1 MQDLA
6 KKNYYDVLG
15 VGRDA
20 SQADVKK
27 AYRRLARKYHPDV
40 NPGDEIAIQRFK
52 DVKEAYEVLSNP
64 HLRDQYDTYGRTDLD
79 SGDVSS
85 GPTHGGAD
93 DDVDFTNDVFEVET
107 ESDIYDVSGGADP
120 YEQPGGG
127 PEPGSDLSFELSINF
142 ENAVY
147 GAEREINIPT
157 FRICDQCNGSGSMP
171 GTTVSGCNNC
181 QGTGQVFE
189 RNRYS
194 GEMSLVQCKTCY
206 GRGKII
212 QTPCMRCNGNG
223 SFQHYEKILIKIPP
237 GVDNGSRLRI
247 HGKGTPGARGGPPGD
262 LYIVLKIKD
271 HEIFERHG
279 NEILCEAFITFPQAV
294 FGTEIEVPTLNGTAK
309 MKIPPE
315 TQPGTIFRLRGKGIT
330 DMHTGARGDQHV
342 KISIVVPKNLS
353 ERQKGMLLKYAKST
367 GEM

>member
-1 MQDLA
+1 MA
-6 KKNYYDVLG
+6 KKDYYKILNLS
-15 VGRDA
+15 RDA
-20 SQADVKK
+20 SQTDVKK
-27 AYRRLARKYHPDV
+27 SYRRFARKYHPDV
-40 NPGDEIAIQRFK
+40 NPGDDIAVQRFK
-52 DVKEAYEVLSNP
+52 EVKEAYEVLSNP

-79 SGDVSS
+79 SGDVSH
-85 GPTHGGAD
+85 GTTYGGAD
-93 DDVDFTNDVFEVET
+93 SVEVNNDVFETDVD
-107 ESDIYDVSGGADP
+107 SDIYEVSTGEDP
-120 YEQPGGG
+120 YSQPGGG
-127 PEPGSDLSFELSINF
+127 PEPGSDLSFELTINF

-147 GAEREINIPT
+147 GAEREINVPT
-157 FRICDQCNGSGSMP
+157 FRICEACSGSGSAP
-171 GTTVSGCNNC
+171 GTKTAECKTC

-189 RNRYS
+189 RDRYS
-194 GEMSLVQCKTCY
+194 GEMSLVQCKACY

-223 SFQHYEKILIKIPP
+223 SFQTYEKILIKIPP

-247 HGKGTPGARGGPPGD
+247 HGKGTPGVRGGPPGD
-262 LYIVLKIKD
+262 LYIVIKIKD

-294 FGTEIEVPTLNGTAK
+294 FGTEIEVPTLDGTAK

-315 TQPGTIFRLRGKGIT
+315 TQPGTIFRLRGKGIV

-353 ERQKGMLLKYAKST
+353 ERQRGLLYKYARTT
-367 GEM
+367 GEL